1 MELKLRFL
9 LLFILS
15 FCCEGLQVCK
25 DKLTATYCS
34 SQCPKSFAD
43 IWKITYCMKTCRYC
57 TSETIDKTWNID
69 NYIKTCRYCTS
80 ENIALGKETRQS
92 SIYTNNGRKKS
103 VSSNAVDGNT
113 DSDYRSGSC
122 THTKNHKD
130 PWWCVDLQSTQQ
142 FQSIILYNRK
152 TNKERLKGFSIKV
165 SETGECDQS
174 TFESSQVCYK
184 DRSSRSEDI
193 YAVDNCNI
201 TEGQFIFIT
210 VPTGIVSVCEVEIQQ
225 GDLLHYN
232 IVKLIV
238 HVFVI
243 NI

>member
-1 MELKLRFL
+1 MIL
-9 LLFILS
+9 ILS
-15 FCCEGLQVCK
+15 V
-25 DKLTATYCS
+25 
-34 SQCPKSFAD
+34 
-43 IWKITYCMKTCRYC
+43 
-57 TSETIDKTWNID
+57 
-69 NYIKTCRYCTS
+69 

-92 SIYTNNGRKKS
+92 SIYTNKGRKKS

-152 TNKERLKGFSIKV
+152 TNKGRLKGFSIKV
-165 SETGECDQS
+165 SETGECNQS
-174 TFESSQVCYK
+174 TFESNQVCYK
-184 DRSSRSEDI
+184 DISSRSEDI
-193 YAVDNCNI
+193 YNCNI